1 MFYIVGKVKGDV
13 SGYWDESY
21 EVVKHCEDLTQSM
34 IDEYSY
40 SGRHKMKQIKCNRWV
55 EIWLE
60 GNSPYH
66 DCIIF
71 FNDSIDK
78 NLSYEI
84 NVDLEKCIT
93 EYRST
98 IRDERIDMILN

>member
-21 EVVKHCEDLTQSM
+21 DVIEHCVDLTQSM
-34 IDEYSY
+34 VDEYSY
-40 SGRHKMKQIKCNRWV
+40 SSRHNIRQVKGSRWV

-84 NVDLEKCIT
+84 NYDLEKCIT